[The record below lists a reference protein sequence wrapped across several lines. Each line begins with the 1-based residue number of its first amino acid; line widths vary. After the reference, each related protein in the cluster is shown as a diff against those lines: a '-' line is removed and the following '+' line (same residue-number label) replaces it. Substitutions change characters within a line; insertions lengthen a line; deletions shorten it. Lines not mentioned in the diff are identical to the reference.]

1 MATKKIR
8 LDHLLVEQQFA
19 PTREK
24 AQALIMCG
32 LILVNDK
39 KIDKSGQL
47 VPEDALIRILGNAYP
62 YVSRGGEKLEGA
74 HQAFQFSI
82 AGKTALDVGL
92 STGGFSDFLLQN
104 QVEYLFG
111 VDVGYGQT
119 DLKVRNNP
127 KLAIL
132 ERSNARELTKD
143 MLRGAAEKSLV
154 PPEQVDQISL
164 VVMDVSFISVTKVL
178 PTIQTLTQPDTDYIV
193 LIKPQ
198 FEAEKSQIGKGGIV
212 KDADTQ
218 KEILDKVAEKLSSQF
233 LLMQSCYSPIK
244 GTKGNQE
251 YFFWLKNKPVALSS
265 CFIKKALSPDE

>member
-1 MATKKIR
+1 MSTKKIR
-8 LDHLLVEQQFA
+8 LDHLLVEQQLA
-19 PTREK
+19 STREK

-47 VPEDALIRILGNAYP
+47 VPEDALIRILGNASP

-74 HQAFQFSI
+74 FQAFQFSI

-104 QVEYLFG
+104 QVKYLFG

-132 ERSNARELTKD
+132 ERTNARELNKQDLIT
-143 MLRGAAEKSLV
+143 AAQKSLV
-154 PPEQVDQISL
+154 PSNQVENISL
-164 VVMDVSFISVTKVL
+164 VVMDMSFISVTKVL
-178 PTIQTLTQPDTDYIV
+178 PTIQTLAQPDTDYIV

-212 KDADTQ
+212 KDPADQ
-218 KEILDKVAEKLSSQF
+218 KAILDKVAEALSSHF
-233 LLMQSCYSPIK
+233 LLIQSCYSPIK

-251 YFFWLKNKPVALSS
+251 YFFWLKNKTPSLQR
-265 CFIKKALSPDE
+265 

>member
-1 MATKKIR
+1 MSTKKIR
-8 LDHLLVEQQFA
+8 LDHLLVEQQLA
-19 PTREK
+19 STREK

-47 VPEDALIRILGNAYP
+47 VPEDALIRILGNASP
-62 YVSRGGEKLEGA
+62 YVSRGREKLEGA
-74 HQAFQFSI
+74 FQAFQFSI

-104 QVEYLFG
+104 QVKYLFG

-132 ERSNARELTKD
+132 ERTNARELNKQDLIT
-143 MLRGAAEKSLV
+143 AAQKSLV
-154 PPEQVDQISL
+154 PSNQVENISL
-164 VVMDVSFISVTKVL
+164 VVM
-178 PTIQTLTQPDTDYIV
+178 DYIV

-212 KDADTQ
+212 KDPADQ
-218 KEILDKVAEKLSSQF
+218 KAILDKVAEALSSHF
-233 LLMQSCYSPIK
+233 LLIQSCYSPIK

-251 YFFWLKNKPVALSS
+251 YFFWLKNKTPSLQR
-265 CFIKKALSPDE
+265 